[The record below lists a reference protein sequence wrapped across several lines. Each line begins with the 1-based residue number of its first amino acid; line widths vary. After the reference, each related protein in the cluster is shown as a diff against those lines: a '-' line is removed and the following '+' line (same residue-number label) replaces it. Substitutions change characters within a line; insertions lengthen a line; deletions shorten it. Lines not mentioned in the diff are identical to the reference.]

1 LTRIKGTLL
10 ADGYADRVKER
21 SREEDMELWKELLSS
36 DVGLLSLI
44 TIVLTTAVVGTCVA
58 IFIRKVRSAPQP
70 SE

>member
-1 LTRIKGTLL
+1 ML
-10 ADGYADRVKER
+10 DGSIGIRRRVN
-21 SREEDMELWKELLSS
+21 MELWKELLSS

-44 TIVLTTAVVGTCVA
+44 TIVLTMAVVGTCVT